1 MGSAAHICALLI
13 LTVCSRVLHTQI
25 AQGNSP
31 TNVKVRSDDVLHHEQ
46 KGGVYLRASKSA
58 ILATLRSCTIAW
70 AFIYELL
77 YIMAFTTED
86 VVGLL
91 DDGCSYVNSSDD
103 DLGIELDEL
112 YFSANYT
119 HGNTE

>member
-1 MGSAAHICALLI
+1 MGSVAHICAFLI

-31 TNVKVRSDDVLHHEQ
+31 NNVQVRNGDVLHHEQ

-58 ILATLRSCTIAW
+58 ILVELRSCTIAW

-91 DDGCSYVNSSDD
+91 DDDVNSSDD